1 MYIYMY
7 IHIYTYIYGRR
18 KRKRKKNR
26 GVIFGDGVCPKRCA
40 DSAVLSRISNLRNP
54 EMFKNAELVVLGSLV
69 ENTLPKW
76 VS

>member
-1 MYIYMY
+1 MHIHIY
-7 IHIYTYIYGRR
+7 IHIYIW
-18 KRKRKKNR
+18 KKKKKKNKKKEQ